1 MKLLLLNDSTADIKS
16 WSFSGNRLIALVLAL
31 ALFFPVLAGVSAFF
45 ITEKIAIKTGMAVGD
60 ADFSIMQKRL
70 EEQQKKLDG
79 TRDYVQN
86 HLNALGVEFGSL
98 QAQTSRINA
107 VQQRLAKSSGV
118 DLSGFDFDEVPGLGG
133 GEPASEGMSVSE
145 SELTKA
151 MDDMDAELRVRQAEM
166 ESIGMMLSAI
176 TLKKEQ
182 TPSGMPV
189 KKGWVSSKFGMRNS
203 PINGR
208 RQFHKG
214 VDIPARKN
222 QEIFAVADGVV
233 SRSEKNGHY
242 GWMVE
247 VNHGDGYSTRYAH
260 NSKNVVKV
268 GDSVKKD
275 QVIAKVGSTGRSTG
289 PHVHFEV
296 KKHGKSIDPAKFLNR

>member
-1 MKLLLLNDSTADIKS
+1 MKLLLLNDSTAEIKS
-16 WSFSGNRLIALVLAL
+16 WSFSGNRLIALVLAMAVIL
-31 ALFFPVLAGVSAFF
+31 PMIFGVSAFF
-45 ITEKIAIKTGMAVGD
+45 VSEKIAIKTGLAV
-60 ADFSIMQKRL
+60 ADDDFVTLQNRL
-70 EEQQKKLDG
+70 ITQQKKLEA
-79 TRDYVQN
+79 TEDYVQN

-107 VQQRLAKSSGV
+107 VQQRIAKSTGV
-118 DLSGFDFDEVPGLGG
+118 DLSEFDFSKVPGLGG
-133 GEPASEGMSVSE
+133 AESSGELVTE

-151 MDDMDAELRVRQAEM
+151 VNDMESELRLRQEEM
-166 ESIGMMLSAI
+166 ESINMMLSAI

-182 TPSGMPV
+182 TPSGMPI
-189 KKGWVSSKFGMRNS
+189 KNGWVSSRFGMRNS
-203 PINGR
+203 PLSGR

-214 VDIPARKN
+214 VDIPGRKN
-222 QEIFAVADGVV
+222 QDIHAVADGVV
-233 SRSEKNGHY
+233 SASGKKGHY

-247 VNHGDGYSTRYAH
+247 INHGDGYSTRYAH
-260 NSKNVVKV
+260 NSKNLVKV

-296 KKHGKSIDPAKFLNR
+296 KKNGKPINPSKYIK